1 MSFVG
6 KYLERINCK
15 IDSAHGLVTP
25 EADMQR
31 NVNSNFSSATTYF
44 TSSTTITGAGDEY
57 DLSGSLEDDLGDV
70 VIFKEVH
77 LVHFRNTSTLDSG
90 SNMTLGSATTHIPL
104 FKTSADSITIKPQ
117 ASFTILDD
125 TGIAVT
131 ATTADTINVWGTTGD
146 AYELVIVGRRIA

>member
-6 KYLERINCK
+6 SYKETITAK

-25 EADMQR
+25 LANMTR

-44 TSSTTITGAGDEY
+44 TSSTTITGAGNEY
-57 DLSGSLEDDLGDV
+57 DLSGSLTDDLGDT

-77 LVHFRNTSTLDSG
+77 CVHFRNTSTLDSG
-90 SNMTLGSATTHIPL
+90 SNMTLGSATTHIPI
-104 FKTSADSITIKPQ
+104 FKTNTDSMTIKPQ

-131 ATTADTINVWGTTGD
+131 ATTADTINIWGTTGD
-146 AYELVIVGRRIA
+146 AYELVVIGRRIA